1 LIWVASG
8 WVTGSSATSGSCR
21 RTSTTRPSAATGGL
35 VWAFGCTGKFAWPI
49 PDRGLRDRLHRISA
63 RTLIVWGREDKLAHV
78 AYAGEFANG
87 IAGSA
92 RAPRTGQVRLSVL
105 LIAASSP
112 RPPVR

>member
-1 LIWVASG
+1 MYRG
-8 WVTGSSATSGSCR
+8 EHR
-21 RTSTTRPSAATGGL
+21 RVP
-35 VWAFGCTGKFAWPI
+35 
-49 PDRGLRDRLHRISA
+49 GLR
-63 RTLIVWGREDKLAHV
+63 REDKLAHV